1 MTAPKSDSAS
11 NYVGREMRDNANT
24 GLGWAA
30 VAFVFVITLFG
41 VVLIGHAPK
50 WPIYATILMW
60 VGFVFYQANRK

>member
-1 MTAPKSDSAS
+1 MKD
-11 NYVGREMRDNANT
+11 DANT

-50 WPIYATILMW
+50 WPIYATILIW